1 MVHLPIGLK
10 LHQIKSDF
18 PFDDSH
24 IIDYSSSFGWIY
36 LLNVNEKNVIVVTKW
51 EAIAFCRRMSNDIEF
66 ASLQSEKEIRKSF
79 SNRIA
84 FVKFF

>member
-36 LLNVNEKNVIVVTKW
+36 LLYVNEKNVIVVTKW
-51 EAIAFCRRMSNDIEF
+51 KAIAFCRRMSNLTEF
-66 ASLQSEKEIRKSF
+66 VSLQ
-79 SNRIA
+79 
-84 FVKFF
+84 